1 MPNKNM
7 SSNIYIQYVFY
18 IFNILLKMPKED
30 NYIKIWIIKQ
40 YQYGTDR
47 YIRNKKKQINIR

>member
-1 MPNKNM
+1 
-7 SSNIYIQYVFY
+7 
-18 IFNILLKMPKED
+18 MPKED
-30 NYIKIWIIKQ
+30 NYIKRWIIKQ